1 MRDSETAVNPIRARY
16 RMVAWIKPVESA
28 GCEVIGQAEHNSCQV
43 QKLHDRGDLLVL
55 KWEKL

>member
-1 MRDSETAVNPIRARY
+1 
-16 RMVAWIKPVESA
+16 MVAWIKPVESA